1 MNISKIRSI
10 LYKTAKYLGDFDSIG
25 KKRVG
30 KRVKVIKNEV
40 IKPNVIIHPKSIIGL
55 ISLNIKERKA
65 HTVVKTVYSIGQNIL
80 PVVKDKIS

>member
-30 KRVKVIKNEV
+30 QEEL
-40 IKPNVIIHPKSIIGL
+40 SLDGL
-55 ISLNIKERKA
+55 I
-65 HTVVKTVYSIGQNIL
+65 
-80 PVVKDKIS
+80 KDDWKF